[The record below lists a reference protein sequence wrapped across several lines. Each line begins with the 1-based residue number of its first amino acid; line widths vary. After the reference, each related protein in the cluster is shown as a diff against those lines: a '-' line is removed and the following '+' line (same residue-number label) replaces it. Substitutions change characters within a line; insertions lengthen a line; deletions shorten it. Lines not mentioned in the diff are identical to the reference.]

1 MSTPE
6 GQKFVWDAAG
16 FGLDTY
22 PNSERGREIEA
33 LKKAGIQF
41 TDVTI
46 DWWSKQ
52 PNIAAQH
59 GNLIKLIQRR

>member
-1 MSTPE
+1 M
-6 GQKFVWDAAG
+6 WDASG
-16 FGLDTY
+16 FNLDTY
-22 PNSERGREIEA
+22 PGSERGKEIQA
-33 LKKAGIQF
+33 LQSAGVKF